1 MSGIK
6 QQIKLGYFRLFRNAY
21 KKRLFARGA
30 DDTEFDLLQ
39 KVLKEQEL
47 FFLDVGANKGEF
59 VYRAEKVV
67 SPEKIMA
74 FEPLPWFAQKL
85 KVLFPKIRVITCALS
100 DQRSITTLY
109 LPLHNRV
116 PDDSLASVSKPASGD
131 FLTYEVALDTL
142 DSIMEKHRIKE
153 KSFLKID
160 VEGHE
165 FAVLKGGDNFIRDHV
180 RVMLVEI
187 EERHH
192 KGQNLTEMLSKV
204 ENMGFEAFYLHP
216 RQKQLVS
223 FREYPQ
229 VHQENKD
236 LNTPFY
242 INNFWF
248 FAKQSGPKAVVAT
261 LNKDIL

>member
-6 QQIKLGYFRLFRNAY
+6 QQIKLGYFRLFRNSY
-21 KKRLFARGA
+21 KRRLFSSSAN
-30 DDTEFDLLQ
+30 DKEFDLLQ

-59 VYRAEKVV
+59 VYRAEQVIP
-67 SPEKIMA
+67 PEKIMA

-85 KVLFPKIRVITCALS
+85 KVLFPKVRVCTCALS
-100 DQRSITTLY
+100 DQQSKTTLY
-109 LPLHNRV
+109 LPVHNHV
-116 PDDSLASVSKPASGD
+116 PDDSLASVSKPVGGD
-131 FLTYEVALDTL
+131 FLTYEVELSTL
-142 DSIMEKHRIKE
+142 DAITEKYKIRE
-153 KSFLKID
+153 NSFLKID

-165 FAVLKGGDNFIRDHV
+165 FAVLKGGENFIRDHV
-180 RVMLVEI
+180 KVMLIEI

-192 KGQNLTEMLSKV
+192 KQQNLAEMLSKV
-204 ENMGFEAFYLHP
+204 ENTGFEAFYLHP

-229 VHQENKD
+229 VYQENKD

-242 INNFWF
+242 VNNFWF
-248 FAKQSGPKAVVAT
+248 FAKQSDPKAVVAT